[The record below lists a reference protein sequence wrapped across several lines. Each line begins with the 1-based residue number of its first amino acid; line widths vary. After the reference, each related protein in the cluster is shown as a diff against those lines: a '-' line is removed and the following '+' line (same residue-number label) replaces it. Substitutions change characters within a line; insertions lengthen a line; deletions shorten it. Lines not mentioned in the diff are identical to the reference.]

1 MNLNSITGITSFF
14 TDKGAS
20 QISTLQN
27 AANARTDPSTTL
39 TKKFNYSF
47 GRDAEGKLLEEAEQE
62 GDLIGI
68 GYFKK
73 GADIMY
79 QGIEVLVDAEAVGF
93 ECEIGTLSDTGEFVV
108 KATLSSQGGF
118 VGVIT
123 IPEPHNEL
131 LEEPTWL
138 AARVTG
144 IAPTSGRASF
154 YVPYIALA

>member
-1 MNLNSITGITSFF
+1 MNLNSITGQTSYF

-20 QISTLQN
+20 QVSTLQN

-39 TKKFNYSF
+39 TKKFNYVF
-47 GRDAEGKLLEEAEQE
+47 GRDAEGKLLEDVEAA
-62 GDLIGI
+62 GDLIGL

-79 QGIEVLVDAEAVGF
+79 HNIEVLVDSDADAF
-93 ECEIGTLSDTGEFVV
+93 TCEIGTLSPTGEFQI
-108 KATLSSQGGF
+108 KATMATPENF
-118 VGVIT
+118 VGTVT

-138 AARVTG
+138 VACLLY
-144 IAPTSGRASF
+144 TSPSPRDRG
-154 YVPYIALA
+154 

>member
-1 MNLNSITGITSFF
+1 MNLNSITEQTSYF

-20 QISTLQN
+20 QISTFQN

-47 GRDAEGKLLEEAEQE
+47 GRDAEGKLLEEVEAA

-79 QGIEVLVDAEAVGF
+79 QGIEVLVDLDASGF
-93 ECEIGTLSDTGEFVV
+93 TCDIGILSPTGEFQLR
-108 KATLSSQGGF
+108 ATLSTPEDF
-118 VGVIT
+118 VGTAT
-123 IPEPHNEL
+123 IPDPHNDL
-131 LEEPTWL
+131 LEEPAWL
-138 AARVTG
+138 VARISGTPPITG
-144 IAPTSGRASF
+144 KASF
-154 YVPYIALA
+154 YIPYIALA

>member
-1 MNLNSITGITSFF
+1 MNLNSITGITSYF

-20 QISTLQN
+20 QVSTLQN

-47 GRDAEGKLLEEAEQE
+47 GRDAEGKLLEEVEAE
-62 GDLIGI
+62 GDFIGI

-79 QGIEVLVDAEAVGF
+79 HGIEVLLDNDAIEFG
-93 ECEIGTLSDTGEFVV
+93 CQIGTLSPTGEFVLQ
-108 KATLSSQGGF
+108 ATLSPNFDF
-118 VGVIT
+118 VGSVT
-123 IPEPHNEL
+123 IPEPHNDL

-138 AARVTG
+138 VARITG
-144 IAPTSGRASF
+144 TPPTSGRASF

>member
-1 MNLNSITGITSFF
+1 MNLNSITGLTSYF

-39 TKKFNYSF
+39 TKKFNYTF
-47 GRDAEGKLLEEAEQE
+47 GRDAEGKLLEEVEE
-62 GDLIGI
+62 TGDLIGI

-79 QGIEVLVDAEAVGF
+79 QGIEVLVDSDAAAF
-93 ECEIGTLSDTGEFVV
+93 TCEIGTLSPTGEFQIR
-108 KATLSSQGGF
+108 ATMSTPENF
-118 VGVIT
+118 VGTVT
-123 IPEPHNEL
+123 IPEPHNDL

-138 AARVTG
+138 VARITG
-144 IAPTSGRASF
+144 TVPTNGRASF
-154 YVPYIALA
+154 YIPYIALA